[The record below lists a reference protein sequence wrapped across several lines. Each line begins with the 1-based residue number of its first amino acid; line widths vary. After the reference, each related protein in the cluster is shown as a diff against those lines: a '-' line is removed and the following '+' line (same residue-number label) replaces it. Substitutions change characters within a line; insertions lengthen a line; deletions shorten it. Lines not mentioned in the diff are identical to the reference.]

1 MDSIE
6 GIVGKFYQLRVQ
18 SDEIN
23 KMKKEFDVENMKP
36 WTVDSM
42 NGGTVEYFEQQ
53 MNIAVD
59 RLRNPNADEDAKK
72 NAKKQ
77 SIGFVSNVQHDLRRI
92 DVEAIEFDWFFK
104 GERGQKFITVL
115 ANTPSLEYFAIPTV
129 KASIEF

>member
-77 SIGFVSNVQHDLRRI
+77 SIGFVSNV
-92 DVEAIEFDWFFK
+92 
-104 GERGQKFITVL
+104 
-115 ANTPSLEYFAIPTV
+115 
-129 KASIEF
+129 